1 MTHVW
6 QLTGCLAALVICAQ
20 SATAQGFGFSVTTVN
35 GVPMGGGFTVI
46 GAPVQGNTY
55 VRLGVNAW
63 ASHPATGSRVLGG
76 FQQNN
81 IFQQGATGGGGFNP
95 GGFNAGQG
103 NFNGGL
109 QTQQGPTPNQF
120 ITAALKFDAN
130 GDKQFDA
137 KEMENVAVAVIAE
150 LRRQKGGRGIA
161 ALKKHTK
168 TENNKPPN
176 TKQLVD
182 TFVTRCFT
190 FDADEDKVLDEKETR
205 LMASALIKA
214 LI

>member
-1 MTHVW
+1 MTRVW
-6 QLTGCLAALVICAQ
+6 QLTGCLAALIICAQ

-109 QTQQGPTPNQF
+109 QFLTGQQG
-120 ITAALKFDAN
+120 ILRIDA
-130 GDKQFDA
+130 
-137 KEMENVAVAVIAE
+137 EVV
-150 LRRQKGGRGIA
+150 R
-161 ALKKHTK
+161 TK
-168 TENNKPPN
+168 DVGFPGLSLEFNSIE
-176 TKQLVD
+176 
-182 TFVTRCFT
+182 FT
-190 FDADEDKVLDEKETR
+190 FPNFDRDKIGVSWSTGPVWGLSDISLST
-205 LMASALIKA
+205 LALLRMPPPLAAISW
-214 LI
+214 